1 MFTIGR
7 RQLILALGGAAAW
20 PLACGAQQQT
30 MPIVGYL
37 GPTLLETSFSRRAF
51 LQGLKETGFVE
62 GENVKIEY
70 RWAEGRND
78 RLPALAAD
86 LVNRRVAVIALAGG
100 LPSALV
106 AKAATQ
112 TIPVVFNMGS
122 NAIETGLVAS
132 YNRPGRNLTGV
143 VLFSYELI
151 AKRLQL
157 LHEMVPVA
165 TSIALISNS
174 TNAGNAFQVKEAKTA
189 AGVLG
194 LGLQDLNASVPSELE
209 EAFALIV
216 QQRIRAVLV
225 MDDPFL
231 NAQYRQL
238 VALSSR
244 HAVAANYPYREFTTA
259 GGLMSY
265 GPSLTDSA
273 RQVGIYTG
281 RILKGEKPADM
292 PVWQPTKFD
301 LVINLKTAKA
311 LGLNIPA
318 TVFALADEVIE

>member
-1 MFTIGR
+1 MNR
-7 RQLILALGGAAAW
+7 RREFIAALGGAAAW
-20 PLACGAQQQT
+20 PLAARAQQT
-30 MPIVGYL
+30 AMPVVGYL
-37 GPTLLETSFSRRAF
+37 SATSLESSLSLRTF

-100 LPSALV
+100 LPSARA

-122 NAIETGLVAS
+122 NAVETGLAAS
-132 YNRPGRNLTGV
+132 YNRPGGNLTGV

-151 AKRLQL
+151 GKRLQL
-157 LHEMVPVA
+157 LHDVVSA
-165 TSIALISNS
+165 TTSIALIANP
-174 TNAGNAFQVKEAKTA
+174 TNAGNAFQVREAKTA

-194 LGLQDLNASVPSELE
+194 LGLQVLNASLPSELE

-216 QQRIRAVLV
+216 QQRIGAVLI

-231 NAQYRQL
+231 NAQHRQL

-244 HAVAANYPYREFTTA
+244 HAVAANYPYREFAAA

-265 GPSLTDSA
+265 GPSVTDSA

-292 PVWQPTKFD
+292 PVWQPTKFE

-311 LGLNIPA
+311 LNLEIPPVVRA
-318 TVFALADEVIE
+318 VADEVIE

>member
-1 MFTIGR
+1 MR
-7 RQLILALGGAAAW
+7 RREFISGLGSAAAW
-20 PLACGAQQQT
+20 PVVARAQQPT
-30 MPIVGYL
+30 MPVIGYL
-37 GPTLLETSFSRRAF
+37 GPASLEGTLALRPF
-51 LQGLKETGFVE
+51 LQGLKEAGFAE

-86 LVNRRVAVIALAGG
+86 LVNRRVAAIVTVG
-100 LPSALV
+100 LPSALA

-132 YNRPGRNLTGV
+132 YNRPERNLTGV
-143 VLFSYELI
+143 ALFSYELT

-165 TSIALISNS
+165 TSIALIFNPSNP
-174 TNAGNAFQVKEAKTA
+174 GNAFQVREAKTG

-194 LGLQDLNASVPSELE
+194 LDLQVLNASAPSELE

-216 QQRIRAVLV
+216 QQRIGAVLV

-231 NAQYRQL
+231 NTQRSQL

-244 HAVAANYPYREFTTA
+244 HAVAAIYPYREMTAA

-265 GPSLTDSA
+265 GPGITDSN

-292 PVWQPTKFD
+292 PVWQPTKFEMA
-301 LVINLKTAKA
+301 VNLKTAKA
-311 LGLNIPA
+311 LGLAVPA
-318 TVFALADEVIE
+318 SILLRADEVIE